1 MSSSLNQNKNLAKN
15 LGTQRN
21 IDLNSGNG
29 RHMLVNN
36 YMSLNMDS
44 INNNASTMF
53 TKTTGN
59 QTSLLTQGKYSVTT
73 SNGQIALTSGNTSS
87 NAIVLNAS
95 NTANGG
101 ITFLSGSGGLT
112 FDTIGPIDITTSG
125 DVIFGSNT
133 TGNITLESNLN
144 INLLSDFVNII
155 ASEHILLQTTAG
167 GEIIFDTN
175 GNTAGVALKVT
186 TDGNVLVNEEVSLDD
201 YQLEVFVSSAS
212 NTVPETNGVEIISEN
227 MNISPELR
235 VKGSD
240 PDGGNRVINT
250 FGVYSSNSSFAKYR
264 DYIGFQYGTQIIP
277 VEGPEFVYNDIGK
290 KIYFQQDSRTTTIID
305 LGAIILPVDSTYA
318 PDTLTAGGTYTGL
331 NSIVIKI
338 EIDGTSAYSGG
349 NTFRW
354 STDAGATWADTYV
367 PIAWALNQRYPL
379 TNGVYI
385 SFSDNGAAS
394 YAIGQYWIVLAKITA
409 IVDSNLYIAGSNTL
423 SNISGN
429 VVLTVSNNTPV
440 LLLNSNI
447 GSNIISGITGNM
459 SLSRVQTFYTSSP
472 YSAYLGTVTNSD
484 LVIKTAD
491 QERLRITAD
500 GSIGVSEKN
509 IDARL
514 RLTSNFNAP
523 LLVNDNIYVDSS
535 NNGANLLGYQQIPVS
550 TDLNTGGYVVAYES
564 QEWATSNYNIYA
576 NYFTANGDKNGIS
589 FRVNYLEQ
597 GNQVEPHIAKS
608 GNILSD
614 EYMVVWTSNN
624 AGGTY
629 EIRGRIFQNG
639 SEPVNINEDIIISA
653 TVASNIKITP
663 RVAGLKDGSYVV
675 TFADKV
681 SSTSNYTIRYA
692 IVSNTGYE
700 VTSGSITTDTGNNYI
715 YPFVAPLSSYD
726 PFCPGGFVVA
736 YQKQLYALDPRYQ
749 LQYSIY
755 QRQSANIYVQY
766 GVAQNITNTGTDT
779 SSDLDSFTLTD
790 GLVSVCPIS
799 DNYAKVA
806 GGGFLVAYS
815 TNYSGTYD
823 YSTFVGLLPAVTV
836 YGLSSGANG
845 NLNGASGPSP
855 TTGTQTLTINSV
867 NGTFLK
873 GEVIYFEGNDGTFV
887 EKIASIQDNT
897 LLSPSNIVVT
907 LSKDPKS
914 ITAARYTSNIASG
927 SPVNNLVWRTQ
938 VNATTMVNDRL
949 RDALN
954 PTSDPLDF
962 ITQNS
967 NFYAFRPLPVI
978 THNEVD
984 ETICVWQNG
993 YEPNVYYRRLA
1004 LDTGSSISDEGLI
1017 GQTVI
1022 GLRQVDPYVCPLKT
1036 SQGNILGYSINFSSS
1051 SLDLSKTGVFQQL
1064 IGPDSYLIHMDNQT
1078 AIYTVT
1084 NDGNMGI
1091 GTAEPTALIHAKTI
1105 PSRNPLN
1112 IDIASV
1118 ILETSTQARI
1128 ETEHDTHNINF
1139 VNGDGQEMARIKVK
1153 YSDNYQDLYPNADNL
1168 MAYFKL
1174 DETAGELVAHD
1185 SGIFS
1190 SQSVSM
1196 PNAAPTLVQT
1206 AQLVNFD
1213 VNLCWQTGKINN
1225 GLMFNGNNSVL
1236 LVPTPTIGSISG
1248 SSAELNSLMCRIAN
1262 NDTFAFSMWTK
1273 IDTNVFDNTRYD
1285 IFSIGTADLNSAS
1298 GGAIQFFL
1306 KDLDGVGQLH
1316 PVIRYNDLSLGVY
1329 DFESYSNNIRINNSA
1344 WHHLVYNYTGHN
1356 FRVWVDG
1363 TALEESYTIMGP
1375 LKQVTTNLPVYI
1387 GSNVAAS
1394 GNFFRGMMD
1403 EIRVYSSALS
1413 NSDIAR
1419 LYTYGSESR
1428 AQFQIQT
1435 LGANQT
1441 YQDYEPGFTL
1451 DDTGSVLS
1459 ANLKNNVY
1467 RQITGTLV
1475 VTYQNTTVNGLNTQF
1490 TKEIRAGDFIYIDN
1504 KLNEVDD
1511 SGDKVAARSFKV
1523 VQVNS
1528 DTQLVVNRVIPS
1540 ILSNAAPAYFSYAT
1554 IRPSIVSATNLDNS
1568 AVLSLDFFGDMVI
1581 GAGKSTIANSK
1592 LEVRGS
1598 GQESENKNGLCLSNT
1613 VSAGTYADYARNSS
1627 LTFAG
1632 FNTAATESLLGK
1644 LSVNHAGTGSDNIA
1658 RMSIELNGANTST
1671 GMNHV
1676 ASFYGDGAI
1685 NFGASQSYNLIS
1697 AIDADFMITGKQY
1710 MPLNTAYFSNQN
1722 ASGTFGE
1729 STNIRFYGQYSY
1741 NTDQNIDRGA
1751 LALIT
1756 VSNDAPV
1763 NDQEPTGRI
1772 DICTNNYSS
1781 AAEQGLGPLSRVAVT
1796 SMGNV
1801 GIHTRNP
1808 NTPFHVGPM
1817 LADTADLLTS
1827 NIVSIN
1833 GNSIVF
1839 DKNIFVTT
1847 GQPHNLLRSGTIEIF
1862 DGSNLQTYV
1871 LQSNVGAN
1879 TLFSN
1884 TRSITLTTTPNFNLA
1899 NVGSQYRINYSGL
1912 HVNKYGLV
1920 NIGSSNFATE
1930 EQTYH
1935 LTVSGDQCN
1944 KGLISFVSNIDS
1956 SGTNTV
1962 ALKYG
1967 VDAFSNT
1974 VLQMRDMSTANN
1986 YVSIFRGPQSSDIRS
2001 ASSTPFAIAWDY
2013 ATILVDTTASPKT
2026 VTLPVTSAP
2035 YSGRKFIIKLTSGS
2049 NTVTI
2054 DGNGATIDGSANIA
2068 INTVNYSR
2076 ELQTDGYNWYIIG
2089 GFSG

>member
-1 MSSSLNQNKNLAKN
+1 MASSLNQNKNLAKN
-15 LGTQRN
+15 LGTQRS
-21 IDLNSGNG
+21 IDLNTSSG

-44 INNNASTMF
+44 INNNASTVF

-59 QTSLLTQGKYSVTT
+59 QTALLTQGKYGVTA
-73 SNGQIALTSGNTSS
+73 SNGQIAMVSGNTTS

-101 ITFLSGSGGLT
+101 ITFLSGNGGLT
-112 FDTIGPIDITTSG
+112 FDTTGPIDITTTG
-125 DVIFGSNT
+125 DIIFGSNT

-167 GEIIFDTN
+167 GEIILDTN

-186 TDGNVLVNEEVSLDD
+186 ADGNVLVNEEVSLDD
-201 YQLEVFVSSAS
+201 YQLEVLVSSAS
-212 NTVPETNGVEIISEN
+212 NTVPETNGIEIISK
-227 MNISPELR
+227 NIDVSGELR
-235 VKGSD
+235 VKCTD
-240 PDGGNRVINT
+240 PDGGHRVVNT
-250 FGVYSSNSSFAKYR
+250 FGTYSSNSSFARYR

-290 KIYFQQDSRTTTIID
+290 KIFFQQDNRTTTITD
-305 LGAIILPVDSTYA
+305 LGTIILPVDSTYA
-318 PDTLTAGGTYTGL
+318 PNTLTAGGTYTGL
-331 NSIVIKI
+331 SSIVIKI
-338 EIDGTSAYSGG
+338 EIDGTQASSGG

-354 STDAGATWADTYV
+354 STDSGATWADTYV

-379 TNGVYI
+379 ANGVYV
-385 SFSDNGAAS
+385 SFSDNGAS
-394 YAIGQYWIVLAKITA
+394 TYSMGQYWIVLAKITA

-429 VVLTVSNNTPV
+429 VVLSVSNNTPV

-447 GSNIISGITGNM
+447 GSNVITGITGNM
-459 SLSRVQTFYTSSP
+459 SLSRVQTFYTNSP

-535 NNGANLLGYQQIPVS
+535 NNGVNLLGYQQIPVS
-550 TDLNTGGYVVAYES
+550 TDLNTGGYVVAYGS
-564 QEWATSNYNIYA
+564 QEWDTSNFNVYA

-589 FRVNYLEQ
+589 FRVNELDQ
-597 GNQVEPHIAKS
+597 GNQTEPHIAKS

-614 EYMVVWTSNN
+614 DYMVVWTSNDSGSN
-624 AGGTY
+624 Y
-629 EIRGRIFQNG
+629 QIKGRIFQNG
-639 SEPVNINEDIIISA
+639 NEPASIEINIASA
-653 TVASNIKITP
+653 TSNIQITP
-663 RVAGLKDGSYVV
+663 RVSGLKDGNYVV
-675 TFADKV
+675 TYAEKTP
-681 SSTSNYTIRYA
+681 TSNYAVKYA
-692 IVSNTGYE
+692 TVSNTGGP
-700 VTSGSITTDTGNNYI
+700 VTSGIITTDSGNNYV
-715 YPFVAPLSSYD
+715 YPFVTALSAYD
-726 PFCPGGFVVA
+726 PFCPGGFAVA

-749 LQYSIY
+749 LQYNIY
-755 QRQSANIYVQY
+755 QRASTNTYVQY
-766 GVAQNITNTGTDT
+766 GSTQNITNTGSDISTD
-779 SSDLDSFTLTD
+779 LGSFTLTD
-790 GLVSVCPIS
+790 GLASICPIS
-799 DNYAKVA
+799 DNYAKITD
-806 GGGFLVAYS
+806 GGILVAYS
-815 TNYSGTYD
+815 TNYSGTYN
-823 YSTFVGLLPAVTV
+823 YSTFVAYSPAVTV

-855 TTGTQTLTINSV
+855 TTGTQTLTINGV

-887 EKIASIQDNT
+887 EKIANIVDNT
-897 LLSPSNIVVT
+897 LLTPSNVVVT

-914 ITAARYTSNIASG
+914 VNVARYTSNIGGA
-927 SPVNNLVWRTQ
+927 PVDNLLWRKQ
-938 VNATTMVNDRL
+938 VNATAMVNDRL
-949 RDALN
+949 RDELN
-954 PTSDPLDF
+954 PTSNPLDF

-978 THNEVD
+978 THNELD

-993 YEPNVYYRRLA
+993 YEPNIYYRRLA
-1004 LDTGSSISDEGLI
+1004 LSDGTAISNEGLI

-1036 SQGNILGYSINFSSS
+1036 GQGNILGYSINFSSS

-1084 NDGNMGI
+1084 NDGNMGL
-1091 GTAEPTALIHAKTI
+1091 GTAQPTALIHAKTI
-1105 PSRNPLN
+1105 PSRNPAN
-1112 IDIASV
+1112 IDTAGI
-1118 ILETSTQARI
+1118 ILETSSPNRI
-1128 ETEHDTHNINF
+1128 ETEYDTHNINF
-1139 VNGDGQEMARIKVK
+1139 VNGNGQEMARIKVK
-1153 YSDNYQDLYPNADNL
+1153 YSDNYQDLYPNAENL

-1174 DETAGELVAHD
+1174 DEVSGELVAHD
-1185 SGIFS
+1185 SGLFS
-1190 SQSVSM
+1190 SQSVSL
-1196 PNAAPTLVQT
+1196 PNAAPALVQT

-1213 VNLCWQTGKINN
+1213 VNSCWQTGKINN

-1248 SSAELNSLMCRIAN
+1248 SSGELNSLMCRIAN

-1285 IFSIGTADLNSAS
+1285 IFSIGTADVYSAS
-1298 GGAIQFFL
+1298 GGAVQFFL
-1306 KDLDGVGQLH
+1306 KDLDGVGRLH
-1316 PVIRYNDLSLGVY
+1316 PVIRYDESVTGTAT
-1329 DFESYSNNIRINNSA
+1329 FESYSNDIRINNSA
-1344 WHHLVYNYTGHN
+1344 WHHLVYNYTGNN

-1363 TALEESYTIMGP
+1363 TALPESSVLANP
-1375 LKQVTTNLPVYI
+1375 LKTISTNLPVYI
-1387 GSNVAAS
+1387 GSNVASS

-1403 EIRVYSSALS
+1403 EIRVYRTALS
-1413 NSDIAR
+1413 NTEIAR
-1419 LYTYGSESR
+1419 LYTYGSETR

-1435 LGANQT
+1435 LGTNQT

-1475 VTYQNTTVNGLNTQF
+1475 VTYQSTIVNGLNTQF

-1511 SGDKVAARSFKV
+1511 SGDKVASRSFKV
-1523 VQVNS
+1523 TQVNS
-1528 DTQLVVNRVIPS
+1528 DTQLVLNRFVPS
-1540 ILSNAAPAYFSYAT
+1540 VLSGATPTYFSYAT
-1554 IRPSIVSATNLDNS
+1554 IRPSIVSATNLDNT
-1568 AVLSLDFFGDMVI
+1568 AVMSLDFFGDMVI

-1598 GQESENKNGLCLSNT
+1598 GQESEDKNGLCLSNT
-1613 VSAGTYADYARNSS
+1613 ASAGTYADFARNSS
-1627 LTFAG
+1627 MIFSG
-1632 FNTAATESLLGK
+1632 FNTAATETLLGK
-1644 LSVNHAGTGSDNIA
+1644 MSVNHAGTGSDNIS
-1658 RMSIELNGANTST
+1658 RMSIELNGANTTT
-1671 GMNHV
+1671 GLNHV

-1685 NFGASQSYNLIS
+1685 NFGNSNPYSTIQAIS
-1697 AIDADFMITGKQY
+1697 ADFMITGKQNL
-1710 MPLNTAYFSNQN
+1710 PLNTVYFSNQN
-1722 ASGTFGE
+1722 ATGTFAE
-1729 STNIRFYGQYSY
+1729 STNIRFYGQHSY

-1751 LALIT
+1751 LVNII

-1772 DICTNNYSS
+1772 DFCTNNYSS
-1781 AAEQGLGPLSRVAVT
+1781 AVEQGLGPQSRMAIT
-1796 SMGNV
+1796 STGNV
-1801 GIHTRNP
+1801 GIHTQKP
-1808 NTPFHVGPM
+1808 NTPFHAGPL
-1817 LADTADLLTS
+1817 LAETADILTS

-1839 DKNIFVTT
+1839 DQNIFVTSN
-1847 GQPHNLLRSGTIEIF
+1847 PVYNLLRAGTIEIF
-1862 DGSNLQTYV
+1862 DGSNLSSYA
-1871 LQSNVGAN
+1871 LQSGVGGN
-1879 TLFSN
+1879 TLYSN
-1884 TRSITLTTTPNFNLA
+1884 TRSVTVTTTPSFDLS
-1899 NVGSQYRINYSGL
+1899 NVGSQFRLNYPGM

-1920 NIGSSNFATE
+1920 NIGSSNFPTE

-1944 KGLISFVSNIDS
+1944 KGLMSFVSNIDS
-1956 SGTNTV
+1956 QVSNVV
-1962 ALKYG
+1962 ALRYG
-1967 VDAFSNT
+1967 VDTNSNS

-1986 YVSIFRGPQSSDIRS
+1986 YVNIFRGPQSSDIRS
-2001 ASSTPFAIAWDY
+2001 TSTTPFVVEWDY
-2013 ATILVDTTASPKT
+2013 ATILVDTTSAPIT
-2026 VTLPVTSAP
+2026 VTLPVTSSE
-2035 YSGRKFIIKLTSGS
+2035 YTGRKFIIKRIAGA

-2054 DGNGATIDGSANIA
+2054 SGNGATIDGSASIT
-2068 INTVNYSR
+2068 ISTVNYAR
-2076 ELQTDGYNWYIIG
+2076 ELQTDGSNWYIIG
-2089 GFSG
+2089 GYSG